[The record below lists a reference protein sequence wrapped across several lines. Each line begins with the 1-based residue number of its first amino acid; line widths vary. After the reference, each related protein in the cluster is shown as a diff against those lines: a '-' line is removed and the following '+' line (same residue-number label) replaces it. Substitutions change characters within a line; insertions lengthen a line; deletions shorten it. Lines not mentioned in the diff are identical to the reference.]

1 MSAESLRVPRWAN
14 PSRATIAGGGFM
26 TDITLPDP
34 NAKDL
39 LIGIAGAGLMG
50 RGIAQVAVQGG
61 CRVKLYDASP
71 EAGAAAVDFVRQM
84 FTRAAEKGQIPA
96 EVVEAIVARVQIVGA
111 VADLADCA
119 IVIEA
124 IAENLDAKHAL
135 FAELDQVCAPDA
147 ILASNTSMLSI
158 TTIASVCQRPERVA
172 GMHFF
177 NPVPVMKLVEVI
189 DGLRGH
195 DAVGNVLMD
204 LARRFGREPVR
215 VSDTP
220 GFIVNQ
226 VGRGY
231 GLEAAHI
238 AAEGAAPFEA
248 LDRILREA
256 CGFRMGPFELMDLT
270 SLDVTQ
276 PASELLYRQFFDE
289 PRYRPTP
296 LMRMRYEAG
305 LLGRKTG
312 RGFYDY
318 DADGNKIVEPE
329 GRMPHYDERWVWVAS
344 EDQRTEIRMK
354 GIIKAAG
361 GVLDENKAPHPKS
374 LIVIT
379 PLGEDAT
386 SCATRLGVDA
396 TQTVAIDSLFGI
408 VTRRTVMKTSVT
420 KLGYASCALGLF
432 SSKGA
437 RATLIHDTPGFVAQ
451 RIIASIVNIA
461 SSVAQSGVA
470 APEDIDKAV
479 MLGLGYP
486 KGPLAWGDEL
496 GPRVIVQILKGM
508 HDCTGDAK
516 YRPSPWLRRRA
527 QLNVSLLTPE
537 A

>member
-1 MSAESLRVPRWAN
+1 
-14 PSRATIAGGGFM
+14 M
-26 TDITLPDP
+26 TDIALPDP

-61 CRVKLYDASP
+61 CRVKLFDAQP
-71 EAGAAAVDFVRQM
+71 EAAGEAVDFIRQM

-96 EVVEAIVARVQIVGA
+96 EVVDAIVARIQIVA
-111 VADLADCA
+111 TLADLADCA

-124 IAENLDAKHAL
+124 VAENLEAKRAL
-135 FAELDQVCAPDA
+135 FAELDQVCAPNA
-147 ILASNTSMLSI
+147 ILASNTSTLSI
-158 TTIASVCQRPERVA
+158 TTIAAACRSPERVA

-177 NPVPVMKLVEVI
+177 NPVPAMKLVEVI
-189 DGLRGH
+189 DGLRSDQAAG
-195 DAVGNVLMD
+195 DVLMD

-248 LDRILREA
+248 LDRILKEG

-270 SLDVTQ
+270 SLDVSQ

-296 LMRMRYEAG
+296 LLRMRYEAG

-312 RGFYDY
+312 RGFYEY
-318 DADGNKIVEPE
+318 DAEGNKIVDPE

-344 EDQRTEIRMK
+344 EDQRTEIRIK
-354 GIIKAAG
+354 GFIKASG
-361 GVLDENKAPHPKS
+361 GVLDENKEPHPKS

-386 SCATRLGVDA
+386 SCATRLGVNPE
-396 TQTVAIDSLFGI
+396 QTVAIDSLFGL

-432 SSKGA
+432 GGKGA
-437 RATLIHDTPGFVAQ
+437 KATLIHDTPGFVAQ

-461 SSVAQSGVA
+461 CSVAQSGVA

-479 MLGLGYP
+479 ILGLSYP
-486 KGPLAWGDEL
+486 RGPLAWGDEV
-496 GPRVIVQILKGM
+496 GPRVIVQILNGM
-508 HDCTGDAK
+508 LACTGDAK